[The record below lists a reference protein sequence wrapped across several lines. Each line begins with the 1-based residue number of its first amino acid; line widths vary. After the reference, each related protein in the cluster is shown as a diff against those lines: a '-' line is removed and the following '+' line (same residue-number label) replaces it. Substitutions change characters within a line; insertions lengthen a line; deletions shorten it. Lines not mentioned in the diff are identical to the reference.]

1 MAAPTQVLP
10 SWLTLSTTVVTL
22 PDGSVS
28 TSSATL
34 TLPLT
39 YFGPSIPLGT
49 NGVWT
54 YGGLTPPPSTTSPST
69 SATPTP
75 TSSVSSA
82 ITSAPSIS
90 STLAPTSTSASA
102 SVSASASASS
112 SSSSTPVVPTA
123 TPAAGTSHGI
133 SPSVLGAIL
142 GSILGTLLLL
152 LLVAIL
158 LLLRKHRRHRHH
170 HRSESESEA
179 KDPSSSFWNR
189 STTMQSLRRSH
200 EPIWTGWE
208 SVDAHD
214 ADPSPSPGDGSPR
227 ESGDE
232 ADPFLTRGSVR
243 SGTEAGHAR
252 TDTDTLVSLPAI
264 SRTEAT
270 SSHRSKSN
278 LGEPIIPRD
287 VQLRMGEEMAD
298 VPPYPSIRV
307 VERRPSTD
315 VESPLLPPRPIDPDS
330 VGRSGRRPSLAE
342 KRSIGSEKSLG
353 SIDPQEAEAA
363 EMLTARRVR
372 VGPLQPM
379 MPTASTSVATPNL
392 LGLDRLAANLPRM
405 SWFRRMSSQF
415 APRSDQDAAGA
426 SDAYTRTPPRHSR
439 NGSHSRPGSQ
449 SRPGSFARVSTHEP
463 TSPTTDSFGRRLRHQ
478 DSGLGFGAAG
488 ERPISA
494 VSGASAASG
503 NTVFFDARSRPGSS
517 MGTHS
522 TGGSGSTQHPPVPPV
537 PAAHYPLPS
546 PLQREVRQSTSS
558 RGHSNEHLAVDSPP
572 TYEAATRP
580 QSMAAMEYS
589 DIDVL
594 DMPAPRPASPFSAAS
609 GSGSGSGSGSTPPGL
624 PNVSVWR
631 SSVVSSSASPTTMT
645 AVDSTSGFG
654 INFDVLDE
662 APPSADNGWSSLSG
676 GGSGGRQLGR
686 RLTFGMPM
694 VVQPRETLESEV
706 GSLHSMRSHLSPYSS
721 MSPVGSAAAS
731 SHTLSGSGS
740 SRPSTSAR
748 SHSRGNT
755 GSSGQS
761 LAHSAST
768 SFDDHRPG
776 RRRVIVGEVAA
787 PLSAVIA
794 SFPHSISPPPSSS
807 SHGEDIV
814 APLRVYHPAHAHAH
828 APGLGSAP
836 VPVPTLPMPAA
847 AAVSGTMASRA
858 TTTTDES
865 LTDLSVTTTQTD
877 PITGTVMHFPRL
889 PLRGGNERTAR
900 DDALW

>member
-1 MAAPTQVLP
+1 MAAPTQVFP
-10 SWLTLSTTVVTL
+10 SWLTLSTALVTL

-28 TSSATL
+28 TSSTIL
-34 TLPLT
+34 RLPLT
-39 YFGPSIPLGT
+39 YYGPSIPLGT
-49 NGVWT
+49 DGVWT
-54 YGGLTPPPSTTSPST
+54 YGGLTSPPLTTSPST
-69 SATPTP
+69 SATPTS
-75 TSSVSSA
+75 TSSVSSI
-82 ITSAPSIS
+82 ITSAPSAS
-90 STLAPTSTSASA
+90 STLAPTSTSAS
-102 SVSASASASS
+102 SSSTSASS
-112 SSSSTPVVPTA
+112 SSTSTSSLSTSTSVIPT
-123 TPAAGTSHGI
+123 TSTAAGASHGI

-152 LLVAIL
+152 ILVVIIFLLC
-158 LLLRKHRRHRHH
+158 KSRRR
-170 HRSESESEA
+170 RQSDA

-189 STTMQSLRRSH
+189 STTMQSLRHSH
-200 EPIWTGWE
+200 QPIWTGWE
-208 SVDAHD
+208 SVDPHD
-214 ADPSPSPGDGSPR
+214 ADPAPYVGEGSPR

-264 SRTEAT
+264 ARTEAT
-270 SSHRSKSN
+270 SSYRSKTK

-330 VGRSGRRPSLAE
+330 LGMSGRRPSLAE

-353 SIDPQEAEAA
+353 SIDPQEAEGA
-363 EMLTARRVR
+363 EMLTARRVK
-372 VGPLQPM
+372 VGPLQPGI
-379 MPTASTSVATPNL
+379 PAASTSIAAPNL

-405 SWFRRMSSQF
+405 SWFRRISSQL
-415 APRSDQDAAGA
+415 APRSEQDAASP
-426 SDAYTRTPPRHSR
+426 SDAYTRTPPRHGSR
-439 NGSHSRPGSQ
+439 SRPGSQ

-463 TSPTTDSFGRRLRHQ
+463 TSPTTDSFGRRLRH
-478 DSGLGFGAAG
+478 DSGLAFGA

-503 NTVFFDARSRPGSS
+503 NTVFFEARSRPGSS

-522 TGGSGSTQHPPVPPV
+522 TQGSGSTQLPPPI
-537 PAAHYPLPS
+537 PAAHHSQPS
-546 PLQREVRQSTSS
+546 PLQREFRQSTSS
-558 RGHSNEHLAVDSPP
+558 NGRSNERLASDNPP

-580 QSMAAMEYS
+580 QSMVAIEYPN
-589 DIDVL
+589 IDLL
-594 DMPAPRPASPFSAAS
+594 DLPAPRPASPFSAAS
-609 GSGSGSGSGSTPPGL
+609 GSRSIPPGL
-624 PNVSVWR
+624 SNVSVWR
-631 SSVVSSSASPTTMT
+631 SSVVSSSASPTT
-645 AVDSTSGFG
+645 AVDSTSGIG
-654 INFDVLDE
+654 IHLDVLDQ
-662 APPSADNGWSSLSG
+662 APPTADNGWSNLSG
-676 GGSGGRQLGR
+676 GGGGRQLGR
-686 RLTFGMPM
+686 RLTFGRPM
-694 VVQPRETLESEV
+694 VVQPRDMFESER

-721 MSPVGSAAAS
+721 RSPTGSAAAS

-740 SRPSTSAR
+740 SRPSTSIR
-748 SHSRGNT
+748 SHSRGQT

-776 RRRVIVGEVAA
+776 RRRVLVGEVAA
-787 PLSAVIA
+787 PLSAVIS
-794 SFPHSISPPPSSS
+794 SFPHSISPPSSS
-807 SHGEDIV
+807 SHGEDV
-814 APLRVYHPAHAHAH
+814 VGPLRVFPAN
-828 APGLGSAP
+828 APLYVP
-836 VPVPTLPMPAA
+836 MPVPTLPMPAA
-847 AAVSGTMASRA
+847 VAVSGTMTSRA
-858 TTTTDES
+858 TTDES

-889 PLRGGNERTAR
+889 PLRSGNERVR

>member
-54 YGGLTPPPSTTSPST
+54 YGGLTPPPSTTSSST
-69 SATPTP
+69 SATPTTP

-82 ITSAPSIS
+82 ITSVPSTS
-90 STLAPTSTSASA
+90 STLAPTSTSQST
-102 SVSASASASS
+102 SSSASS
-112 SSSSTPVVPTA
+112 TSAIPTA

-152 LLVAIL
+152 LLLAIVF
-158 LLLRKHRRHRHH
+158 LLRKYRRHRGP
-170 HRSESESEA
+170 EAAGEAEA

-189 STTMQSLRRSH
+189 STTLQSLRRSH
-200 EPIWTGWE
+200 QPIWTGWE

-243 SGTEAGHAR
+243 SGTEVGHAR

-264 SRTEAT
+264 ARTEAT
-270 SSHRSKSN
+270 SSHRSKAK
-278 LGEPIIPRD
+278 LAEPIIPRD

-330 VGRSGRRPSLAE
+330 LGMSGRRPSLAE

-392 LGLDRLAANLPRM
+392 LGIDRLAANLPRM

-415 APRSDQDAAGA
+415 APRSEQDAAA
-426 SDAYTRTPPRHSR
+426 SLSDAYTRTPPRHSR
-439 NGSHSRPGSQ
+439 NGSRSRPGSQ

-478 DSGLGFGAAG
+478 DSGLAFGAAG
-488 ERPISA
+488 ERPISTL
-494 VSGASAASG
+494 SGASAASG
-503 NTVFFDARSRPGSS
+503 NTVFFDARSRPGSA

-522 TGGSGSTQHPPVPPV
+522 TGSGSTQHPPVPPM
-537 PAAHYPLPS
+537 PAAHYPQPS

-558 RGHSNEHLAVDSPP
+558 RGHSNEHLAVDNPP

-609 GSGSGSGSGSTPPGL
+609 GSRSTPPGL

-631 SSVVSSSASPTTMT
+631 SSVVSSTASPTTAT

-654 INFDVLDE
+654 INLDVLDE

-676 GGSGGRQLGR
+676 GGIGGRQLGR
-686 RLTFGMPM
+686 RLTFGTPM
-694 VVQPRETLESEV
+694 VVQPREMLESEV

-731 SHTLSGSGS
+731 SHTLTGSGS
-740 SRPSTSAR
+740 SRPSTSNR
-748 SHSRGNT
+748 SHSRGHT

-761 LAHSAST
+761 LSHSAST

-776 RRRVIVGEVAA
+776 RRRVMVGEVAA

-794 SFPHSISPPPSSS
+794 SFPHSFSPPPSSS

-814 APLRVYHPAHAHAH
+814 APLRVYHPARGHS
-828 APGLGSAP
+828 PPSDS
-836 VPVPTLPMPAA
+836 VPVPAPALPMPAA
-847 AAVSGTMASRA
+847 VAVSGTVGSRA
-858 TTTTDES
+858 TTTDES
-865 LTDLSVTTTQTD
+865 MTDLSITTTQTD

-889 PLRGGNERTAR
+889 PLRAGNERTAR